1 MERSFIKGFSSLNR
15 NEKIRLVADS
25 GNSEN
30 LLDRHRHPD
39 EAVQQV
45 YEQLA
50 ENCLSNYHLPY
61 CVAPNFVVNGRIFHV
76 PMVTEESSVVAAASA
91 AAKFWSDHGGFN
103 TRVLSETR
111 SGHIHFLWQAS
122 PEILSESLGEIT
134 GQLLTSVEDLT
145 AGMRARG
152 GGIEAIRLVSLCHR
166 IPGYYTI
173 EVDFHTADAMG
184 ANFINSCLERMSG
197 CLQAYLDERNLSEN
211 LEIIMSIL
219 SNHIPS
225 SIVEC
230 QVVCRDSDLDAF
242 GLPTGDFSRRFSLAV
257 QMACQNV
264 SRAVTHN
271 KGIMNGV
278 DAVLIATGN
287 DFRAVEAGVHAF
299 ASSAGEYTSLSIAG
313 VENGVF
319 SFTLRIP
326 LAIGTVGGITRVHP
340 LADHSLA
347 MLGNPDAR
355 TLMSIVS
362 AVGLASNFSAV
373 KALITTGIQKGHM
386 RLHLMNLLKQLH
398 ANEREQAAAIS
409 HFSGQTVSYS
419 AVARFI
425 DMWRNNSL
433 PA

>member
-1 MERSFIKGFSSLNR
+1 MERSFISGFSSLSR
-15 NEKIRLVADS
+15 DGKIRLVANS
-25 GNSEN
+25 ENSEN
-30 LLDRHRHPD
+30 LLQSHRHPD
-39 EAVQQV
+39 EAVQQA

-61 CVAPNFVVNGRIFHV
+61 CVAPNFFVNGRIFHV

-91 AAKFWSDHGGFN
+91 AAKFWSGHGGFK
-103 TRVLSETR
+103 TRVISETR
-111 SGHIHFLWQAS
+111 SGHIHFLWHAA
-122 PEILSESLGEIT
+122 PEILAERMDEIKE
-134 GQLLTSVEDLT
+134 LLLSSTEDLT
-145 AGMRARG
+145 AGMRLRG
-152 GGIEAIRLVSLCHR
+152 GGIVAIRLVGLCHR
-166 IPGYYTI
+166 IPGYHTL
-173 EVDFHTADAMG
+173 EVDFNTADAMG

-197 CLQAYLDERNLSEN
+197 CLLAYLDERNLSEN
-211 LEIIMSIL
+211 MEIIMSIL

-299 ASSAGEYTSLSIAG
+299 ASSAGEYSSLSIAG

-326 LAIGTVGGITRVHP
+326 LALGTVGGITRVHP
-340 LADHSLA
+340 MAGHSLA
-347 MLGNPDAR
+347 MLGNPDAP
-355 TLMSIVS
+355 TLMSIVA

-386 RLHLMNLLKQLH
+386 RLHLINLLKQLN
-398 ANEREQAAAIS
+398 ADDREQSAAII
-409 HFSGQTVSYS
+409 HFASQTVTYS
-419 AVARFI
+419 AVARFL
-425 DMWRNNSL
+425 DSWRNNSKPL
-433 PA
+433 